1 MVMLEKGIREM
12 YPFLKDYD
20 YDDDLIRNRKK
31 TCNAATKN
39 ITMIKYRYTFG
50 CPVPIPDLLPLLDN
64 PYTKEN
70 HQYVVSAT
78 IDHFSST
85 KFDDIVKILNKKTKK
100 W

>member
-1 MVMLEKGIREM
+1 MLEKGILEM

-20 YDDDLIRNRKK
+20 YDDDIFRNRKK

-39 ITMIKYRYTFG
+39 ITMIKYYYTIY
-50 CPVPIPDLLPLLDN
+50 CPVHIPDLLPLLDN
-64 PYTKEN
+64 PYANEY
-70 HQYVVSAT
+70 HQFVVSAT